1 MFRSVVI
8 VRSRE
13 TFLVST
19 LEDHLTEAHYNV
31 EAIFPDIDE
40 IKRFSNL
47 PSLVIVYGS
56 EELLREKKALLYLKD
71 QVIEDGDVLLFIGSL
86 EERNEFY
93 HIVPEPMVRKTL
105 LRPLN
110 LRELLHSVKLL
121 EDEQKVE
128 DERKRI
134 LVVDDDGMYL
144 RTVQDWLSEKYNVTS
159 VNSGA
164 AALSFLSKHDVDLI
178 LLDYE
183 MPVVDGSTVLEM
195 IRSEAY
201 TEDIPVFFLT
211 GKSDKKTVMK
221 LLDLKPDGYLLKSMS
236 GFKILNAIAEFFE
249 KRGQ

>member
-8 VRSRE
+8 VRSSE

-144 RTVQDWLSEKYNVTS
+144 RTVQNWLSEKYNVTP

-201 TEDIPVFFLT
+201 NEDIPVFFLT